1 MLPAGLGIVCVSPKA
16 AALYDTAK
24 LPRVFFDFGDMKK
37 ANATGYFPYTPSLP
51 MLYGLRESLAM
62 LFEEGLENVFARHH
76 RLAEGTRAAVKAWGL
91 ELCARRAASGTRTP
105 SAPSWCRAGIN
116 GAEVI
121 DIAYRRYNLALG
133 AGLARMAGRLF
144 RIGHLGDLNECMLLG
159 GIAGR
164 GDGHA
169 GRGHQGHAGQRR
181 RRGRGILAR
190 HGQAARASG
199 SCRPARPMP
208 SRRPARRRRRPP
220 APLDEP
226 HALRARPP
234 AAAAQRAGG
243 AGLESGHVRRRRSTA
258 RPTTSSSISRTR
270 SRRADKEQA
279 RTNVIQ
285 ALLELDW
292 RGRGKT
298 ISVRINGID
307 THYMY
312 RDVVDVVEQAGHRLD
327 TILIP
332 KVGVPADVY
341 MVDALVTQIEEA
353 KGIPHRLGIDV
364 LIETALGMA
373 NVEAIAQSS
382 RRLEAMHFGVADY
395 AASCRARTVV
405 IGGLNPDYPGDQWHA
420 ALSRMIVA
428 CRAYGLR
435 PIDGPF
441 GDFKDPEGYRLA
453 ARRAAA
459 LGIEGKWAIHP
470 SQIALAN
477 EVFSPPPAEV
487 DRARRILVALDE
499 AAREGR
505 GAAQLDGRMI
515 DAASARMAQ
524 NIVDMAAAIG
534 EGREPR
540 LPDPRLT
547 RSPPWTSTN
556 IRPRSCSPAS
566 ASRSRGAGWRTA
578 RSRRSTAPPRS
589 AAPAG
594 P

>member
-1 MLPAGLGIVCVSPKA
+1 MSH
-16 AALYDTAK
+16 T
-24 LPRVFFDFGDMKK
+24 R
-37 ANATGYFPYTPSLP
+37 
-51 MLYGLRESLAM
+51 
-62 LFEEGLENVFARHH
+62 FE
-76 RLAEGTRAAVKAWGL
+76 
-91 ELCARRAASGTRTP
+91 
-105 SAPSWCRAGIN
+105 
-116 GAEVI
+116 
-121 DIAYRRYNLALG
+121 
-133 AGLARMAGRLF
+133 
-144 RIGHLGDLNECMLLG
+144 
-159 GIAGR
+159 
-164 GDGHA
+164 
-169 GRGHQGHAGQRR
+169 
-181 RRGRGILAR
+181 
-190 HGQAARASG
+190 
-199 SCRPARPMP
+199 PARQRLQRSELAVPGSNPGMFQK
-208 SRRPARRRRRPP
+208 ALDGEADYIFLDLEDAV
-220 APLDEP
+220 AP
-226 HALRARPP
+226 
-234 AAAAQRAGG
+234 G
-243 AGLESGHVRRRRSTA
+243 
-258 RPTTSSSISRTR
+258 
-270 SRRADKEQA
+270 DKERA

-341 MVDALVTQIEEA
+341 MVDAMVSQIEVA

-441 GDFKDPEGYRLA
+441 GDLKDPDGYRLA

-459 LGIEGKWAIHP
+459 LGCEGKWAIHP
-470 SQIALAN
+470 SQIALGN

-487 DRARRILVALDE
+487 DRAQRILVALED

-524 NIVDMAAAIG
+524 NVVNMAAAI
-534 EGREPR
+534 EGQGGK
-540 LPDPRLT
+540 T
-547 RSPPWTSTN
+547 VV
-556 IRPRSCSPAS
+556 
-566 ASRSRGAGWRTA
+566 GAR
-578 RSRRSTAPPRS
+578 
-589 AAPAG
+589 
-594 P
+594 